1 MTKSKA
7 QKARARARKNAL
19 GGKLRRPPP
28 RQKLKGRNATALVPF
43 VPRRALPQRPPKR
56 QRRGGGTLGN
66 IPRMMNTTDG
76 LNASVVMQN
85 NSRIEDKFAVRF
97 EKIADVTGSTTA
109 FAIIKQLYINPGNT
123 VLHPVFAQTAGTYEQ
138 YRINVMKFH
147 YVTRSYT
154 ASGSNVAAGRLIMAT
169 NFDVD
174 DSAFTTTDQM
184 ENYEKSIA
192 FEPYSKHVI
201 HDVLQA
207 RRSRGG
213 GMQDVPLKNYF
224 VYTSANSETP
234 VTGNGKFYDVGNFQ
248 FAASGT
254 VDSTSLIGELW
265 VEYSYTMIRPKQN
278 IPLGGAL
285 LSSHIVESPA
295 ASAAAAA
302 SKFLGT
308 TGGVLRAG
316 SNIPS
321 VMTASTFTLPIAGQ
335 FLVSCA
341 FFANVTGGLTLTPG
355 SNITAYSLLEDS
367 ATGSLSATSGGN
379 CAYVSMWNVNA
390 AGTGAANT
398 MTISVLTGLAS
409 GTADI
414 FICQVPGNLTLARK
428 LKSENLNEK
437 DYMKEIVSRLEELE
451 FDHRNGNWKDVGMDS
466 DYCNSRRPPIP
477 VRSLQIDDDV
487 KSVSSRRSQPK

>member
-7 QKARARARKNAL
+7 QKARARARRGAL

-28 RQKLKGRNATALVPF
+28 RQKLKGRNATAMVPYK
-43 VPRRALPQRPPKR
+43 AQPQRPPKR
-56 QRRGGGTLGN
+56 KNNRGGTLGN

-76 LNASVVMQN
+76 LNTSVVMQN
-85 NSRIEDKFAVRF
+85 NSRIEDRFAVRF
-97 EKIADVTGSTTA
+97 EKIADVAGSTTA
-109 FAIIKQLYINPGNT
+109 FAIIKQLYINPGNV
-123 VLHPVFAQTAGTYEQ
+123 VLHPVFAQTAATYEQ

-207 RRSRGG
+207 RRSRSGG
-213 GMQDVPLKNYF
+213 QDLPLKNYF
-224 VYTSANSETP
+224 VYPSANAETP

-278 IPLGGAL
+278 TPLGNNL
-285 LSSHIVESPA
+285 LAAHIVESPVTT
-295 ASAAAAA
+295 SAVAGSA
-302 SKFLGT
+302 FLGT

-321 VMTASTFTLPIAGQ
+321 VVGKSTFTLPVAGE
-335 FLVSCA
+335 FLLSSGYYGS
-341 FFANVTGGLTLTPG
+341 VTVACTYTFG
-355 SNITAYSLLEDS
+355 SNIVGYNLLDDS
-367 ATGSLSATSGGN
+367 AQSQLSAVQGGN
-379 CAYVSMWNVNA
+379 TYNLCVVNVNA

-398 MTISVLTGLAS
+398 VTITGLTGLAAGS
-409 GTADI
+409 ADI
-414 FICQVPGNLTLARK
+414 FISQLPSSLTLTKR
-428 LKSENLNEK
+428 LKSNNLDNK
-437 DYMKEIVSRLEELE
+437 DYMKEIVARLEELE
-451 FDHRNGNWKDVGMDS
+451 FDHQNGKWKDVGMDS

-477 VRSLQIDDDV
+477 SRSLQIDDDA
-487 KSVSSRRSQPK
+487 KSVASRRSQPK